1 MDVILLE
8 KVQNLGDLG
17 DKVQV
22 KAGFGRNFL
31 VPYGKAVP
39 ATKENVAKFEA
50 RRAELEKAAQEK
62 LAEARTRAEA
72 LTGLRVEI
80 VAKTADDEG
89 KLFGSVGSREIMDA
103 VAKAGA
109 DVEKSEIHL
118 PNGPIRNVG
127 EFNIEIQVHSDVLT
141 EIAVVVVAEA

>member
-1 MDVILLE
+1 MEVILLE
-8 KVQNLGDLG
+8 KVQNLGNLG

-50 RRAELEKAAQEK
+50 RRAELEQAAQEK
-62 LAEARTRAEA
+62 LAAARARAEK
-72 LTGLRVEI
+72 LDGLRVEI
-80 VAKTADDEG
+80 AAKTADDEG

-103 VAKAGA
+103 VASAGA
-109 DVEKSEIHL
+109 EVEKSEIHL
-118 PNGPIRNVG
+118 PDGPIRAVG
-127 EFNIEIQVHSDVLT
+127 EFPIEVQLHSDVLARIT
-141 EIAVVVVAEA
+141 VAVVAE

>member
-1 MDVILLE
+1 MEVILLE

-17 DKVQV
+17 DRVQV

-39 ATKENVAKFEA
+39 ATRDNVEKFEA
-50 RRAELEKAAQEK
+50 RRAELEKAASEK
-62 LAEARTRAEA
+62 LAAAQARAEK
-72 LTGLRVEI
+72 LQGMRVEI
-80 VAKTADDEG
+80 AAKTADEDG

-103 VAKAGA
+103 VAKLGG

-118 PNGPIRNVG
+118 PNGPLRSIG
-127 EFNIEIQVHSDVLT
+127 EFPIEVQLHSDVLAELT
-141 EIAVVVVAEA
+141 VAVVAE